1 MRKFVFVLAAVS
13 ALALGSLWSASP
25 TRADA
30 GATIAIVGGLG
41 WGWCHITY
49 GQPRATP
56 LCAWHD
62 AWHAR
67 WYPAPPPPPA
77 AKKK

>member
-1 MRKFVFVLAAVS
+1 MKRAGFVLAAVS
-13 ALALGSLWSASP
+13 ALALGSLVSAQP
-25 TRADA
+25 ARADA
-30 GATIAIVGGLG
+30 GATIAVVGAVG

-49 GQPRATP
+49 GQPRMTP

-62 AWHAR
+62 AAHAAWH
-67 WYPAPPPPPA
+67 PAPPAP